1 MKTLIQHLFI
11 ALALAA
17 GFAQIASAVTFNITP
32 STVSNTYNGTIMLQV
47 SNLTSGDTVVVQKFL
62 DLNTNG
68 IVDAG
73 DYLVQQFNLTDGQAG
88 MVIGGVT
95 NLNVPGDNDTTAEQI
110 TATLNF
116 QNGDFVQNIAGQ
128 YLVVLSSPA
137 GHFSPITNSFN
148 VTQFAFAQKFTGN
161 VVSNSTPVP
170 NAVVLL
176 FPPPRSGNHGP
187 GTPVAG
193 TVANNSG
200 AYSIQAPPGTYVPMA
215 FGNNYVADY
224 SASPILTLGSGATI
238 NTNLSLLPATQS
250 ISGQIVDASNF
261 GIGLP
266 GVFEPAATQTGLIA
280 IGFTDTNGDF
290 SIGVSPGTWNVGN
303 NDGGLIVHGYVA
315 YQNGTNVSAGTTGIV
330 GPYPKATAMF
340 YGSVKDNLGN
350 PVTKVDIQSYDSN
363 NNVYEQDGYSDT
375 NGNYFVGVVGGL
387 GNGDPWQVSVSSEN
401 SPANYLY
408 SQPAFDQNGGTNLA
422 VGQALQI
429 NFTAVLATS
438 QITGNVQSSGTNIA
452 GVGVAAF
459 ATINSV
465 TYNVN
470 ASTDANGNYTL
481 NVASGVWSVGLNCN
495 GGNDSLDNILGP
507 GNYQCPNSQN
517 VTNSGTA
524 NFNVLPANAGQ
535 IFGYVR
541 NPGSQPVTNVI
552 VYVNN
557 GVGNNSST
565 NTDGSGYYS
574 FIVGNGNWGVSLD
587 CGQLNSLGYLCVGT
601 NFTSV
606 SGNSIQ
612 VDFTL
617 QSTNLPPPMQINTAA
632 LPNGTNG
639 IFYSQAFQASGGTP
653 PYHWSIPNYSVPP
666 LGLGLANNGVLSGT
680 PTMNGKFYFDVV
692 VTDAASNT
700 VEEDGLALTILNNP
714 PLPPVAITNVSLPG
728 GAVGVPYSA
737 QLGATGG
744 QPPYN
749 WSLAIGSANPPPGLT
764 LYSSGLISGT
774 PTSGG
779 TYYFQVQAADAYAT
793 TTNKVFSIAVTA
805 VVPKPTISS
814 PARLGGQFQMLLNG
828 VSNQNYTLEMS
839 TNLGAPNWITLYVT
853 NNPAAN
859 SFLLTDPN
867 ATNKQRFYRILVGP

>member
-1 MKTLIQHLFI
+1 MKTLIQQLFFT
-11 ALALAA
+11 LALAA
-17 GFAQIASAVTFNITP
+17 GFSQIASAVTLNITP

-62 DLNTNG
+62 DLNANG

-95 NLNVPGDNDTTAEQI
+95 NLNVPGDNDTTATQI

-116 QNGDFVQNIAGQ
+116 QNGDFVQNFVGT

-137 GHFSPITNSFN
+137 GHFSPITNSFT

-176 FPPPRSGNHGP
+176 FPPPRGGNHGP

-193 TVANNSG
+193 TVADNTG
-200 AYSIQAPPGTYVPMA
+200 AYSIQAPPGTYVPVA
-215 FGNNYVADY
+215 FANNYVADY
-224 SASPILTLGSGATI
+224 SASPILTLGSGQTL

-250 ISGQIVDASNF
+250 ISGQIVDANNF

-280 IGFTDTNGDF
+280 VGFTDTNGNF

-303 NDGGLIVHGYVA
+303 DDGGLIVHGYVG
-315 YQNGTNVSAGTTGIV
+315 YQNGTNVPAGTTGIV

-340 YGSVKDNLGN
+340 YGTVKDALGN
-350 PVTKVDIQSYDSN
+350 PLPKVDLQSYDLN
-363 NNVYEQDGYSDT
+363 NNEYEQDGYSDA

-387 GNGDPWQVSVSSEN
+387 GSGDPWQVQVSSDN

-422 VGQALQI
+422 VGQALQV
-429 NFTAVLATS
+429 NFTAILATS
-438 QITGNVQSSGTNIA
+438 QITGHVQINGTNL
-452 GVGVAAF
+452 VGLGMFAS
-459 ATINSV
+459 ATINGV
-465 TYNVN
+465 IYNAN
-470 ASTDANGNYTL
+470 ADTDTNGNYTL
-481 NVASGVWSVGLNCN
+481 NVANGVWTVGVDCT
-495 GGNDSLDNILGP
+495 GGNGSLDSLLGP

-517 VTNSGTA
+517 VIIDNNSGVA
-524 NFNVLPANAGQ
+524 NFAVLPPNAGQ
-535 IFGYVR
+535 IFGYVKDTG
-541 NPGSQPVTNVI
+541 NQPITNVT
-552 VYVNN
+552 VYTGN
-557 GVGNNSST
+557 GINVYST
-565 NTDGSGYYS
+565 NTDGNGYYS
-574 FIVGNGNWGVSLD
+574 FIVGNGGWGVTLD
-587 CGQLNSLGYLCVGT
+587 CGQLNTMGYQCVGT
-601 NFTSV
+601 NFVNVSSNMVEQDFNVPFITAPLQIITTS
-606 SGNSIQ
+606 
-612 VDFTL
+612 
-617 QSTNLPPPMQINTAA
+617 LPD
-632 LPNGTNG
+632 GTNG
-639 IFYSQAFQASGGTP
+639 IFYSQTFQVSGGTP
-653 PYHWSIPNYSVPP
+653 PYNWSIPNYSVPP
-666 LGLGLANNGVLSGT
+666 PNLGLANNGVLSGT
-680 PTMNGKFYFDVV
+680 PMMNGKFYFDVV

-728 GAVGVPYSA
+728 GAVGVPYST

-744 QPPYN
+744 QPPYA
-749 WSLAIGSANPPPGLT
+749 WSLALGSANPPPGLT

-779 TYYFQVQAADAYAT
+779 TYYFQVQAADAYSTA
-793 TTNKVFSIAVTA
+793 TNKVFSIAVTA
-805 VVPKPTISS
+805 VVPKPTITSA
-814 PARLGGQFQMLLNG
+814 ARLGGQFQMLLNG

-839 TNLGAPNWITLYVT
+839 TNLSTSNWITLYIT
-853 NNPAAN
+853 NNPSAN
-859 SFLLTDPN
+859 SFLLADPN
-867 ATNKQRFYRILVGP
+867 ATNKQRFYRVLVGP